1 MPSSRRRTRRQAFFA
16 LIETGRG
23 VANVDAIAG
32 VSGVDGLRV
41 GHVDLSRRPRH
52 LRQMRNGARLR
63 LGAAGRPRAHPPQVR
78 CGPRWLSPDAR
89 SPQCDSPDGLA
100 AVEAVCAKLL
110 RKSIHS
116 SDVILNIFARRRQ
129 PAASITIFADHLAC
143 LDLVILDELRSASR
157 PRSSSP
163 PILRSASGERVH

>member
-1 MPSSRRRTRRQAFFA
+1 MLPGALERIPRKFA
-16 LIETGRG
+16 A
-23 VANVDAIAG
+23 VH
-32 VSGVDGLRV
+32 DGY
-41 GHVDLSRRPRH
+41 
-52 LRQMRNGARLR
+52 RQMLD
-63 LGAAGRPRAHPPQVR
+63 L
-78 CGPRWLSPDAR
+78 LSAILT
-89 SPQCDSPDGLA
+89 DGLA